1 MVYKLLLILVI
12 QCGGNFETIY
22 GQQYEKKTSGKCQYD
37 ITCFN
42 ECEAAAIALGFSD
55 TSATDDKQDNG
66 QTGVTYDPKGCY
78 YEGGSLK
85 FNARMGN
92 TGSCSSSDQCLCK
105 TSPSPTCTL
114 KCKLPTQYDY
124 VKKLYEDC
132 DSDDTGSYIIT
143 KAECEKAANALNL
156 KSRNY
161 GWSAKIDGGYST
173 SWYVEKKLLRKQ
185 RMAIISLTLKT
196 RKAMVQRGEG
206 YGLYYRRQAKQDPG
220 VHRLRAS
227 NDEVIAEAKDVTPRS
242 RNTWDMTAIELSGVG
257 KTQRNKKVK
266 KGMRGDMK
274 VKGGFQLNPIRT
286 SAIGFAVEER
296 LPPVKRKNAKVNRR
310 SVLTVE
316 NNEEWVEYVDE
327 NTKEIYYHNVTSDVV
342 QWNAPNVLF
351 KKV

>member
-1 MVYKLLLILVI
+1 MVWPSQPRHTHPVVRLAVYH
-12 QCGGNFETIY
+12 
-22 GQQYEKKTSGKCQYD
+22 D
-37 ITCFN
+37 
-42 ECEAAAIALGFSD
+42 
-55 TSATDDKQDNG
+55 AT
-66 QTGVTYDPKGCY
+66 
-78 YEGGSLK
+78 
-85 FNARMGN
+85 F
-92 TGSCSSSDQCLCK
+92 
-105 TSPSPTCTL
+105 
-114 KCKLPTQYDY
+114 
-124 VKKLYEDC
+124 
-132 DSDDTGSYIIT
+132 
-143 KAECEKAANALNL
+143 
-156 KSRNY
+156 
-161 GWSAKIDGGYST
+161 
-173 SWYVEKKLLRKQ
+173 
-185 RMAIISLTLKT
+185 
-196 RKAMVQRGEG
+196 
-206 YGLYYRRQAKQDPG
+206 
-220 VHRLRAS
+220 VHF

-296 LPPVKRKNAKVNRR
+296 LPPVKGKNAKVNRR